1 MKKLEKQNDAPTF
14 ELCISD
20 FWSKYS
26 EFAKE
31 RDLKNVN
38 SSANIRYLERFSTKA
53 QEKKKRSILNPVNHR
68 LCPL

>member
-1 MKKLEKQNDAPTF
+1 MKKLEKQTDVPTF

-31 RDLKNVN
+31 RELQK
-38 SSANIRYLERFSTKA
+38 YKF
-53 QEKKKRSILNPVNHR
+53 
-68 LCPL
+68 LCKCQVSWEL